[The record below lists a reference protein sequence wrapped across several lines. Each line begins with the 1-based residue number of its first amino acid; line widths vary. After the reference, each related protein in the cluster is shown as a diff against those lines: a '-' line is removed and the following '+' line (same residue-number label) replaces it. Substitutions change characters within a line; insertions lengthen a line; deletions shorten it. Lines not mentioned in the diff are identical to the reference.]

1 MPGASGPGGSG
12 EDREIAAQRT
22 LALGGVLAALAGG
35 LALVALVYPGLF
47 IGRPGAPVSRALSAY
62 AFLISGLLLSAVCL
76 PIGRRR
82 GVPCR
87 RIAAVARWLLPAH
100 LMLPLV
106 FMDVHGAFGVRAPWL
121 AGLLLAAA
129 RVHRRERGAPLA
141 ALPGRGARVP
151 RGVVRARGRRPPPRG
166 DAALAIVSL
175 AGGARAHARGVAG
188 AGVLLAKRRLQR
200 WTRAADARPDP
211 EARRTWR

>member
-47 IGRPGAPVSRALSAY
+47 IGRPGAPVSGALSAY

-121 AGLLLAAA
+121 AGLLLAALGFTA
-129 RVHRRERGAPLA
+129 ASAVHRWRPFLVAGLGFLA
-141 ALPGRGARVP
+141 VWFVRAVDALPPA
-151 RGVVRARGRRPPPRG
+151 G

-175 AGGARAHARGVAG
+175 VVGLGLMLAAWRAPG
-188 AGVLLAKRRLQR
+188 LLAKRRLQR